1 MPVLP
6 TDATKLL
13 GKYGLTTFADP
24 SDCEGALGGTKV
36 QLTVTGSGEF
46 KARLTWL
53 RFRHLQVLRGC
64 EELPRIAYVSLPPSR
79 IVVSFPTEEVPLIW
93 DGIGLRSRDIV
104 FHSRGERMH
113 QRTTGQGRWGFISLP
128 AQQLASCSKSLIG
141 RKITWPR
148 VGRVLQPQPIAT
160 RRLLRLHAKAAGLA
174 EAKDRLLDQPEFV
187 QTLEQ
192 ELLHTLVECLTVDD
206 PGRDGKRGRR
216 HANIMVRFENALTA
230 HAGHPLT
237 IFEIC
242 SSIGVPERTL
252 RVCCAEFL
260 GVSPTRYLL
269 LRRLNMARS
278 ALRRAD
284 PASTSVAEIAREYQF
299 SELGRFAVTY
309 RTIFGEMPS
318 TTLRSTPY
326 ETRNRSSFERRN
338 Q

>member
-1 MPVLP
+1 MAVLP

-24 SDCEGALGGTKV
+24 SDCEGALGGAKV

-53 RFRHLQVLRGC
+53 CFRHLQVLRGC
-64 EELPRIAYVSLPPSR
+64 EELPRIAYVSLPPSC

-93 DGIGLRSRDIV
+93 DGIELRSCDIV

-113 QRTTGQGRWGFISLP
+113 QRTTGQGRWGFMSLP

-141 RKITWPR
+141 RKITWPL

-160 RRLLRLHAKAAGLA
+160 RRLLRLHAKAASLA
-174 EAKDRLLDQPEFV
+174 AAKDKLLDRPEFV
-187 QTLEQ
+187 QTLEE
-192 ELLHTLVECLTVDD
+192 ELLHALVECLTVDD

-216 HANIMVRFENALTA
+216 HADIMARFENVLTA

-242 SSIGVPERTL
+242 ALVGVPERTL

-284 PASTSVAEIAREYQF
+284 PASTSVAKIAREYQF
-299 SELGRFAVTY
+299 SQLGRFAVTY

-318 TTLRSTPY
+318 TTLRSTPN
-326 ETRNRSSFERRN
+326 EAPNRSGF
-338 Q
+338 